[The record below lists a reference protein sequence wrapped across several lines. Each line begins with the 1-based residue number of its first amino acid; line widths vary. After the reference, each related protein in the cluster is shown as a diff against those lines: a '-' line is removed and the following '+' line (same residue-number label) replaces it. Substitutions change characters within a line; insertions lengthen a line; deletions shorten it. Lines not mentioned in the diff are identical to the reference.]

1 MVRYMERLF
10 ASKWFH
16 LGAVSLLAVA
26 VLLVYSKTFHATF
39 HFDDTHQIVENY
51 KLRDLKNLPEIIM
64 GQRGVTMATFA
75 INYAAGGTNVVG
87 YHIVNTVIHI
97 INGILVYF
105 LLFHTLMRTS
115 TDELWS
121 KKIAVYSA
129 LLFAV
134 HPIQT
139 QAVTYIVQRMES
151 LASLFFLLSLLI
163 FVKATEA
170 STLQKRVLLYACVVF
185 TYIVGFKSKEIAI
198 TLPAVIFLYDLYF
211 VSGGKIRGVFGRW
224 PLYAALVVIVIYLSV
239 STIVPMGGFGDLSEE
254 SSGLAGIAATPAA
267 GAPSAGFGVKSIS
280 PKEYLFTQF
289 NVLLYYMALLLVP
302 VNQNLDYDFPV
313 SRGLFEVPQI
323 NEGTVLNIPIP
334 PPVVS
339 LFILM
344 AIFGLASYF
353 FIQSRKKANP
363 RWLVISFF
371 ILWFFI
377 ILSPTSSFIPI
388 IDVIFEHRVYLP
400 SLGFFVIFA
409 ITFDWF
415 FSYRERRKRAGTSG
429 GVKN

>member
-1 MVRYMERLF
+1 MERLF

-16 LGAVSLLAVA
+16 LGAVSVLAAA
-26 VLLVYSKTFHATF
+26 VLVVYSNTFQASF
-39 HFDDTHQIVENY
+39 HFDDTPQILENY
-51 KLRDLKNLPEIIM
+51 KLRDLKNLPEIIT

-75 INYAAGGTNVVG
+75 LNYAAGGSNVLG
-87 YHIVNTVIHI
+87 YHIVNTLIHI
-97 INGILVYF
+97 INGILVYL
-105 LLFHTLMRTS
+105 LLFHTFRKIS

-151 LASLFFLLSLLI
+151 LASLFFLLSILI
-163 FVKATEA
+163 FAKATSA
-170 STLQKRVLLYACVVF
+170 STTQKRVLLYAGVVL

-198 TLPAVIFLYDLYF
+198 TLPAVIFLYDFYF
-211 VSGGKIRGVFGRW
+211 VSGGDIRVVAKRW
-224 PLYAALVVIVIYLSV
+224 PLYAVLVVIVLYLAV

-254 SSGLAGIAATPAA
+254 SSGLAGLAAAPQAE
-267 GAPSAGFGVKSIS
+267 APSAGFGVKSIS

-289 NVLLYYMALLLVP
+289 NVLLYYVALLLVP

-313 SRGLFEVPQI
+313 SSGLFEVPQL

-339 LFILM
+339 LAILM
-344 AIFGLASYF
+344 AIIGFALYF
-353 FIQSRKKANP
+353 FVRSRKNTGLSNV
-363 RWLVISFF
+363 RGLVVSFF
-371 ILWFFI
+371 IFWFFI
-377 ILSPTSSFIPI
+377 ILLPTSSFIPI
-388 IDVIFEHRVYLP
+388 IDVIFEHRVYLS

-415 FSYRERRKRAGTSG
+415 FSYLERR
-429 GVKN
+429 